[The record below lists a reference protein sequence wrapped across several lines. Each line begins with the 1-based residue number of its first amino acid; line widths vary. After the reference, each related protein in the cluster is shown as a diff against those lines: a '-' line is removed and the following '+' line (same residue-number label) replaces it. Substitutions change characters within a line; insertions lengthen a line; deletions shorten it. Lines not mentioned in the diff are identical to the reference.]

1 MKSLH
6 GMGRR
11 EKLLLRPA
19 SRLQDCGKYINM
31 MNVGVCSYSIIENT
45 EIIGISHRERMMV
58 ASIVKYIHEPF
69 EYYREMTEH
78 VDIDKESYLKN
89 TKLTAILQLANA
101 LDKGKKEKIKK
112 ISATL
117 VDGELKINID
127 SRQDFLFEQERFK
140 NKALFFEEIYGIR
153 PVIVRT

>member
-1 MKSLH
+1 
-6 GMGRR
+6 
-11 EKLLLRPA
+11 
-19 SRLQDCGKYINM
+19 
-31 MNVGVCSYSIIENT
+31 
-45 EIIGISHRERMMV
+45 
-58 ASIVKYIHEPF
+58 
-69 EYYREMTEH
+69 MTEH
-78 VDIDKESYLKN
+78 VDIDKESYLKIA
-89 TKLTAILQLANA
+89 KLTAILQLANA

-112 ISATL
+112 ISTTL